1 VDDAPPNRREWSFA
15 QRHGLFLVGLSP
27 VVANL
32 VGSIFNIL
40 YNQRQIWPILSEAQ
54 RVRFDQCWMFYN
66 LAVYPIA
73 VVCWAAPLLWM
84 RPIHRQLLS
93 GFPVDEAKLTTA
105 RRSVINLPWWIL
117 TVAGVSWLT
126 CIPVFLLALASVPG
140 KLSSDVVL
148 HLTASFATASL
159 IAINHSFFAV
169 ELLSQ
174 KLLYP
179 VFFRNSSPAAV
190 PGAFPLNI
198 IAHGMM
204 FALSAVVS
212 PIVSLVLLLL
222 VPHATRDAPMFGI
235 AVGIVAVIF
244 GLTTAWMLGQLVVG
258 PVRELKDA
266 AMKVGEGDYS
276 VRVNLL
282 RADEFGPLIERF
294 NIMVEGLHNRE
305 LLQETFGRHVGQ
317 VAAEQIL
324 AQGEGQVGSE
334 QIITV
339 MFVDIRDFTEHSSR
353 HSPQEVVTALNI
365 FFRAA
370 VETIESHGGMVNKFL
385 GDGFMALF
393 GIGPQQADH
402 ARRAVTA
409 AQELFKGVAKVSSE
423 LENAGWP
430 GLRIG
435 VGINT
440 GPAIVGSVG
449 SPKRMEYTAIGDTV
463 NVASRVETLTKS
475 VGYELL
481 ITEPT
486 KACLPPEIHAE
497 PLPHQ
502 SIKGKGNPLAVF
514 AIAVR

>member
-1 VDDAPPNRREWSFA
+1 VDDPPLNRREWSFA

-54 RVRFDQCWMFYN
+54 RARFDQCWMFYN

-73 VVCWAAPLLWM
+73 VACWAAPLLWM

-93 GFPVDEAKLTTA
+93 GFVVDEAKLTTA

-117 TVAGVSWLT
+117 AVAGVSWLT
-126 CIPVFLLALASVPG
+126 CIPVFITSLAAVPG
-140 KLSSDVVL
+140 KLSFDVVM

-159 IAINHSFFAV
+159 IAVNHSFFAV

-204 FALSAVVS
+204 FAMSAVVS

-235 AVGIVAVIF
+235 AVGVVAVIF

-266 AMKVGEGDYS
+266 AMKVGEG
-276 VRVNLL
+276 
-282 RADEFGPLIERF
+282 EFGPLIEGF
-294 NIMVEGLHNRE
+294 NSMVEGLRNRE

-324 AQGEGQVGSE
+324 AHGEGQVGSE

-370 VETIESHGGMVNKFL
+370 VEIIESHGGMVNKFL

-402 ARRAVTA
+402 PRRAVSA
-409 AQELFKGVAKVSSE
+409 AQELFKGVTRVSSE
-423 LENAGWP
+423 LEKAGWP

-481 ITEPT
+481 ITEST
-486 KACLPPEIHAE
+486 KACLPPEILAD

-502 SIKGKGNPLAVF
+502 SIKGKGEPLAVF

>member
-1 VDDAPPNRREWSFA
+1 VEDSPANRREWSLA
-15 QRHGLFLVGLSP
+15 QRHGLFLVGVSP
-27 VVANL
+27 VIANL
-32 VGSIFNIL
+32 VGSVFNIL
-40 YNQRQIWPILSEAQ
+40 YNQQQIWPILTEAQ
-54 RVRFDQCWMFYN
+54 RTRFDQCWLFYN
-66 LAVYPIA
+66 TAVYPIA
-73 VVCWAAPLLWM
+73 VACWIAPFLWL
-84 RPIHRQLLS
+84 RPIHRQLLA
-93 GFPVDEAKLTTA
+93 GHPVDEAKLVTA

-117 TVAGVSWLT
+117 IVASMGWLT
-126 CIPVFLLALASVPG
+126 CIPVFPLALAAVPG
-140 KLSSDVVL
+140 EVSFNVVM

-159 IAINHSFFAV
+159 IAVNHSFFAV

-174 KLLYP
+174 RLLYP
-179 VFFRNSSPAAV
+179 VFFRNSSPATV

-198 IAHGMM
+198 MAHGMM
-204 FALSAVVS
+204 FVLSAAVS
-212 PIVSLVLLLL
+212 PVVSLVLLLL
-222 VPHATRDAPMFGI
+222 VPNATREAPIFGI
-235 AVGIVAVIF
+235 AVGVVAITF
-244 GLTTAWMLGQLVVG
+244 AFTTAWMLGQLVVG

-294 NIMVEGLHNRE
+294 NKMVEGLRNRE

-339 MFVDIRDFTEHSSR
+339 IFVDIRNFTEHSSQ

-365 FFRAA
+365 FFRSA

-393 GIGPQQADH
+393 GIGAQQADH

-409 AQELFKGVAKVSSE
+409 AQELFRGVASVSSE
-423 LENAGWP
+423 MEKAGWP

-463 NVASRVETLTKS
+463 NVASRVEALTKT
-475 VGYELL
+475 VGHDLL

-486 KACLPPEIHAE
+486 WACLPPDINTE
-497 PLPHQ
+497 PLAHQ
-502 SIKGKGNPLAVF
+502 TIKGKGEPLAVF
-514 AIAVR
+514 AITVR

>member
-1 VDDAPPNRREWSFA
+1 MDDSPLNRREWSFA
-15 QRHGLFLVGLSP
+15 QRHGLFLVGVSP
-27 VVANL
+27 VIANL

-54 RVRFDQCWMFYN
+54 RARFDQCWMFYN

-73 VVCWAAPLLWM
+73 VVCWITPLLWM

-93 GFPVDEAKLTTA
+93 GFPIDEAMLTTA

-126 CIPVFLLALASVPG
+126 CIPVFITALAAVPG
-140 KLSSDVVL
+140 KLSFDVVM

-159 IAINHSFFAV
+159 IAVNHSFFAV

-174 KLLYP
+174 RLLYP
-179 VFFRNSSPAAV
+179 IFFRNSSPAAV

-222 VPHATRDAPMFGI
+222 VPHATRDAPLFGI

-294 NIMVEGLHNRE
+294 NEMVEGLRNRE

-317 VAAEQIL
+317 LAAEQIL

-339 MFVDIRDFTEHSSR
+339 MFVDIRNFTEHSSR
-353 HSPQEVVTALNI
+353 HSPQEVVIALNI
-365 FFRAA
+365 FFRSA

-402 ARRAVTA
+402 ARQAVTA
-409 AQELFKGVAKVSSE
+409 AQELFRGVAGASSE
-423 LENAGWP
+423 LEKAGWP

-463 NVASRVETLTKS
+463 NIASRVETLTKT
-475 VGYELL
+475 VGHDLL
-481 ITEPT
+481 ITEST
-486 KACLPPEIHAE
+486 KAFLPPDITIE

-502 SIKGKGNPLAVF
+502 PIKGKGEPLAVF
-514 AIAVR
+514 AITGR

>member
-1 VDDAPPNRREWSFA
+1 VDDAPLNRREWSFA

-54 RVRFDQCWMFYN
+54 RARFDQCWLFYN

-73 VVCWAAPLLWM
+73 VACWAAPLLWM

-93 GFPVDEAKLTTA
+93 GFVVDEAKLTTA
-105 RRSVINLPWWIL
+105 RRGVINLPWWIL
-117 TVAGVSWLT
+117 AVASVSWLT
-126 CIPVFLLALASVPG
+126 CIPVFITSLAAVPG
-140 KLSSDVVL
+140 KLSFDVVM

-159 IAINHSFFAV
+159 IAVNHSFFAV

-235 AVGIVAVIF
+235 AVGVVAVIF

-282 RADEFGPLIERF
+282 RADEFGPLIEGF
-294 NIMVEGLHNRE
+294 NSMVEGLRNRE

-370 VETIESHGGMVNKFL
+370 VEIIESHGGMVNKFL

-393 GIGPQQADH
+393 GVGPQQADH
-402 ARRAVTA
+402 PRRAVSA
-409 AQELFKGVAKVSSE
+409 AQELFKGVTRVSSE
-423 LENAGWP
+423 LEKAGWP

-481 ITEPT
+481 ITEST
-486 KACLPPEIHAE
+486 KACLPPEILTE

-502 SIKGKGNPLAVF
+502 SIKGKGEPLAVF